1 MGIAVKQ
8 NVEAAPEMASAAQVD
23 PRGERR
29 FALYAWAVLAYNLPM
44 ILWGAVVRV
53 TGSGAG
59 CGDHWPLCNGAVT
72 PLSSGVHRLVEFTHR
87 AMSGLDLALVAILVA
102 WAFRSY
108 GRGHIVRFGAALSGA
123 FLITEALIGAG
134 LVLLKLVVRDATAWS
149 QSLHLLN
156 TLTLLS
162 CLALTAWW
170 ASGHTTPRL
179 RRRAA
184 WIGSAALAPFALLGV
199 SGVIA
204 ALGDTLFPA
213 RSLAEGFSQDF
224 NPTANVLLKLRI
236 WHPALAAA
244 VAVWV
249 LFYALAAMPGGGMAR
264 RLAGIVL
271 AILALQLVAGAL
283 TLLLLAPVWLQLTHL
298 LLADL
303 LWISMVLLVAERSK
317 LSVGSGHQA

>member
-1 MGIAVKQ
+1 MEIAAMQ
-8 NVEAAPEMASAAQVD
+8 NVEAAPETASAPQVD
-23 PRGERR
+23 PPGERR
-29 FALYAWAVLAYNLPM
+29 FALYAWAVLAYNVPM

-72 PLSSGVHRLVEFTHR
+72 PLSSGVHRIVEFTHR

-108 GRGHIVRFGAALSGA
+108 QRGHIVRFGAALSWL

-170 ASGHTTPRL
+170 ASGHRPPRL
-179 RRRAA
+179 RWGTA
-184 WIGSAALAPFALLGV
+184 WIGSAALLPFGLLGV

-204 ALGDTLFPA
+204 ALGDTQFPA
-213 RSLAEGFSQDF
+213 RSLAEGLAQDF
-224 NPTANVLLKLRI
+224 NPGANVFLKLRI

-244 VAVWV
+244 VAFWV
-249 LFYALAAMPGGGMAR
+249 LSYALAALSRGGTAR
-264 RLAGIVL
+264 KLAGIVL
-271 AILALQLVAGAL
+271 AIMLLQLAAGAM

-303 LWISMVLLVAERSK
+303 LWIAIVLLVAERSK
-317 LSVGSGHQA
+317 MKREIL